1 VGIVVA
7 HLEERYGTL
16 PMKGL
21 EELSGDVMENT
32 VSKVKKAVRTNIL
45 TIKSY
50 TKLLLTRLMPS

>member
-1 VGIVVA
+1 MGIVVA

-32 VSKVKKAVRTNIL
+32 VSKVKKAVRT
-45 TIKSY
+45 
-50 TKLLLTRLMPS
+50 

>member
-21 EELSGDVMENT
+21 EELSGDAIKST
-32 VSKVKKAVRTNIL
+32 VSKERKAAKTSIL
-45 TIKSY
+45 MTRSYIKPLS
-50 TKLLLTRLMPS
+50 TRLMP